1 MDKIRKQLQE
11 NYEDAM
17 FALLMDD
24 FALSEGARLLE
35 ESKAMNEDPAM
46 ALPEGMEERGL
57 KMIRK
62 AFRKKRLRTAA
73 KVGRKYVPRL
83 AVLLLVLNIAFGVT
97 FFTVE
102 AFRVEVLNM
111 ALRFQDT
118 YTNIQFTGETTSAPA
133 EYTAED
139 LQKVLP
145 EGYTME
151 SYEKTPAEEAASFIN
166 EDGKKIWWRIHPIK
180 VNVNLD
186 TENADFTKE
195 ILVNGYDGV
204 MTEKDGLVN
213 ILWGDTAAQKVY
225 NITGEMAMDDLL
237 EIVEKLTD

>member
-118 YTNIQFTGETTSAPA
+118 YTNIQFTGETTAASTG
-133 EYTAED
+133 YTAED

-145 EGYTME
+145 DGYTME
-151 SYEKTPAEEAASFIN
+151 SYEKSSDGESAQFIGA
-166 EDGKKIWWRIHPIK
+166 DGTEIIWYVDPIK
-180 VNVNLD
+180 VQANLD
-186 TENADFTKE
+186 TENAGSANRW
-195 ILVNGYDGV
+195 L
-204 MTEKDGLVN
+204 
-213 ILWGDTAAQKVY
+213 
-225 NITGEMAMDDLL
+225 
-237 EIVEKLTD
+237 

>member
-57 KMIRK
+57 KIIRK

-102 AFRVEVLNM
+102 AFRIEVLNM

-118 YTNIQFTGETTSAPA
+118 YTNIQFTGETAAASTG
-133 EYTAED
+133 YTAED